1 MLKVENNEHQN
12 YSRFDDMPTDVLEAF
27 LAADVDAPEAEQ
39 MDIEAIIYI
48 TDLLAERRKAA
59 HTYPKKDVATAKA
72 EFFEYYYPLAEKGE
86 TAYDFADEEASNPVQ
101 YNKPKAWVG
110 WLRRMGVAV
119 AAVFVL
125 LLTGTVT
132 AAAFGY
138 NPWQTVAKWTD
149 DILWFEPTNANPTVD
164 LQASLDAYGIV
175 EQVTPTWLP
184 EGYEFV
190 SLDTWEDDSIIEFAS
205 LYTRTVD
212 DEEENLSL
220 NIVCHL
226 TGDVSAKIYQKDDAK
241 VILHTVNGIDH
252 YIICNVNCR
261 AIVWQNLNAECSING
276 QFTEK
281 EAIKIIDSIYEE

>member
-27 LAADVDAPEAEQ
+27 LAADVDAPEAKQ

-59 HTYPKKDVATAKA
+59 HTYPEKDVATAKK
-72 EFFEYYYPLAEKGE
+72 EFFEYYYPLTDDEKSL
-86 TAYDFADEEASNPVQ
+86 YDFGDEEDADPVQ
-101 YNKPKAWVG
+101 DNKPKAWVG
-110 WLRRMGVAV
+110 WLRRMGAAV

-138 NPWQTVAKWTD
+138 NPWQAVAKWTD
-149 DILWFEPTNANPTVD
+149 DIFWFEPTNANPSVD
-164 LQASLDAYGIV
+164 LQASLDAYGVV
-175 EQVTPTWLP
+175 EQVTPKWLP

-190 SLDTWEDDSIIEFAS
+190 DMQTWEDDVQIEFAS
-205 LYTRTVD
+205 LYTRKTSDGEESLSVNTVYH
-212 DEEENLSL
+212 SP
-220 NIVCHL
+220 
-226 TGDVSAKIYQKDDAK
+226 GDVSARRYQKDDTEV
-241 VILHTVNGIDH
+241 VIHTVNGIDH
-252 YIICNVNCR
+252 YIIYNVNSR
-261 AIVWQNLNAECSING
+261 SIVWQNANVECLING
-276 QFTEK
+276 QFTEE

>member
-39 MDIEAIIYI
+39 MDIDAIIYI

-59 HTYPKKDVATAKA
+59 HTYPEKDVAAAKK
-72 EFFEYYYPLAEKGE
+72 EFFEYYYHLAEKGE
-86 TAYDFADEEASNPVQ
+86 TVYDFADEEASTPVQ
-101 YNKPKAWVG
+101 DNKPKAWG
-110 WLRRMGVAV
+110 CWLRRMGAAV

-132 AAAFGY
+132 AAALGY

-149 DILWFEPTNANPTVD
+149 DIFWLEPTNANPTVD
-164 LQASLDAYGIV
+164 LRETLDAYGVV

-190 SLDTWEDDSIIEFAS
+190 SLDTWEDDSRIEFAS
-205 LYTRTVD
+205 LYTRKTD
-212 DEEENLSL
+212 AGEENLSL
-220 NIVCHL
+220 NIVCYFA
-226 TGDVSAKIYQKDDAK
+226 GDLSTRLYQKDGTEV
-241 VILHTVNGIDH
+241 VIHTVNGIDH
-252 YIICNVNCR
+252 YVFYNVNCR
-261 AIVWQNLNAECSING
+261 AIVWRNANVECAVNG
-276 QFTEK
+276 QFTEE
-281 EAIKIIDSIYEE
+281 EAIRIIDSIYEE